1 MSAHTALERRRP
13 AAIRRATTRCSFW
26 VALTLAGGP
35 ALAAPMTEA
44 ELIRDYL
51 DGPVAGAELRAVE
64 ARAASQGTGPAALP
78 NPELEARHEAARGP
92 AGATTDAIG
101 GAVSLDLGFSAL
113 AERAAAGLRG
123 DAGERWQRAATVSA
137 ACELR
142 GAALAHWSASE
153 QSAVAGSAQARLDD
167 LTDALGSLAEAG
179 EVSAYTRDRAALTA
193 SAHRAAAA
201 ASLGEALRSQA
212 QLSGLLGGAVDS
224 VQLAPIGPLP
234 ALEDAVE
241 GALSEHPALA
251 ALRLERDAAARSEA
265 ASRRAA
271 APDLRVSAG
280 ARWDAPVDG
289 EASPGYE
296 IGGALELPLF
306 DWSRADVRAS
316 VADSAAIEARIARA
330 EAAALS
336 AVEGAW
342 RRADALG
349 AAGEGPLDPE
359 AIWRAART
367 RYVGGEA
374 SLDELLQV
382 AQDVESALLAHIE
395 AERLL
400 RAAHLDLDCAVGRFH
415 APGLQSVLED
425 RQ

>member
-1 MSAHTALERRRP
+1 MPAHTALERL
-13 AAIRRATTRCSFW
+13 RATTIYGAW
-26 VALTLAGGP
+26 IAITLVGCP
-35 ALAAPMTEA
+35 ALAAPLTEA
-44 ELIRDYL
+44 ELIRYYL
-51 DGPVAGAELRAVE
+51 DGPVASAELRAVE
-64 ARAASQGTGPAALP
+64 ARAASRGTGPAALP

-92 AGATTDAIG
+92 AGATTDAVG
-101 GAVSLDLGFSAL
+101 GTVSLDLGFSAL

-123 DAGERWQRAATVSA
+123 DAGERWRRAATVAA

-142 GAALAHWSASE
+142 GVALAHWSAAE
-153 QSAVAGSAQARLDD
+153 QAAVAGAAQARLDE
-167 LTDALGSLAEAG
+167 LTDSLGELAEAG

-201 ASLGEALRSQA
+201 ASLGEALQSQA
-212 QLSGLLGGAVDS
+212 QLSGLLGAEAEAVKL

-234 ALEDAVE
+234 VLEDAIE

-316 VADSAAIEARIARA
+316 VADSAAMEARIARA
-330 EAAALS
+330 EAAARS
-336 AVEGAW
+336 AVEGTW
-342 RRADALG
+342 RRADGLG
-349 AAGEGPLDPE
+349 AAGEGLLDPE
-359 AIWRAART
+359 AIWRAAHT

-374 SLDELLQV
+374 SLAELLQV
-382 AQDVESALLAHIE
+382 AQDVEAALLANIE

-415 APGLQSVLED
+415 APGLQSTLED
-425 RQ
+425 QQ